1 MLSIKN
7 IYVGEKS
14 YKYTQGCRV
23 TNKKKDAYKE
33 NMNAPLVKITFLYI
47 FMYVCSYYNKLRR
60 RAYMYVCIYV

>member
-1 MLSIKN
+1 MLERNLIN
-7 IYVGEKS
+7 ILKDVEL
-14 YKYTQGCRV
+14 QI
-23 TNKKKDAYKE
+23 KKKDAYKE